1 LPVQRWIRW
10 GAAIALVAAVGTF
23 VVTGVSLVPVSVA
36 LGPCLVDL
44 TSPTTY
50 APRLSPLATLDIP
63 LSNGSAR
70 LCYGRPSARGRPIY
84 GALVPFGEYWRLGA
98 NEPTRL
104 YVNRLV
110 SLGGLELPAGRYS
123 LYALPGPGR
132 WTVHVTRSTV
142 HWGNDISASV
152 RSQDVGSF
160 ELEPVAIDVPV
171 ETLTVHPEQRGDSTM
186 LHFDWATTRVT
197 LPLVQVEGAPHE

>member
-1 LPVQRWIRW
+1 MQRWVRW
-10 GAAIALVAAVGTF
+10 GAGIALVALAGTF
-23 VVTGVSLVPVSVA
+23 VVTGVSLLPVSIA

-50 APRLSPLATLDIP
+50 APRLSPLATVEIP
-63 LSNGSAR
+63 LSSGSAR
-70 LCYGRPSARGRPIY
+70 LCYGRPSARGRAIY

-104 YVNRLV
+104 YLNRAV
-110 SLGGLELPAGRYS
+110 SLGGLELRAGRYS
-123 LYALPGPGR
+123 LYALPGTDR
-132 WTVHVTRSTV
+132 WTIHATRSTI

-152 RSQDVGSF
+152 QSQDAGTF
-160 ELEPVAIDVPV
+160 EVQPVELAAPV
-171 ETLTVHPEQRGDSTM
+171 ETLTVHPERRGDSTM